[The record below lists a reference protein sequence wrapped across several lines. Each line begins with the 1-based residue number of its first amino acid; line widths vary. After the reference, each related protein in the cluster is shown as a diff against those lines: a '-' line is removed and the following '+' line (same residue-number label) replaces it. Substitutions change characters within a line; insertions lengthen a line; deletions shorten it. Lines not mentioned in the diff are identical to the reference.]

1 MSAAVPGDDI
11 GASPAADARLLAT
24 GERIETRVAII
35 GGGFSGAAVAWHL
48 LRQRPDLAEIV
59 IIEPREEPGRGLA
72 YSAADPSHRINVPAA
87 RMSLIPD
94 EPEHF
99 NTWLDTSGSLDADP
113 AARMPDGRNF
123 PARAV
128 FGDYVSGSLKAL
140 GPRLRHVRAAATDIA
155 RAPGGYRITAD
166 DGSLVLAGI
175 VVLAVAHVAPSPPS
189 VLTRALAG
197 HPRFIPNPWATERL
211 AAIGPKDRV
220 LIVGTGLTMAD
231 IVASLDR
238 LGHQG
243 EIVAVSRR
251 GLRSRGHP
259 AFVFDPYG
267 DFATD
272 PARNVRE
279 LVRRV
284 RATVRSAEAEGKSWH
299 CVLDQVRLQGSVIW
313 KALPLKERARLLRHL
328 RPFWDVHRFRI
339 APQVEAA
346 LDRRIAA
353 GTLSIRAAAL
363 RSVERHG
370 EAIEVTLRERRG
382 GHLASERFDAVVVAT
397 GPAHGQV
404 FKDNRLLAALEAAGL
419 ARPDAL
425 RLGIDVTPD
434 GRAVGADG
442 APQPGLFVAGPL
454 ARGTVGE
461 LMGLPDVTNYAMRIA
476 TEVGAALPSA
486 EDVDERLY
494 GQG

>member
-1 MSAAVPGDDI
+1 VSAAII
-11 GASPAADARLLAT
+11 GTGPVGDARPAID
-24 GERIETRVAII
+24 GQQIETPVAII

-59 IIEPREEPGRGLA
+59 IVEPRDELGRGLA
-72 YSAADPSHRINVPAA
+72 YSAADPAHRINVPAT
-87 RMSLIPD
+87 RMSLVPD

-99 NTWLDTSGSLDADP
+99 NAWLEASGELDADP

-128 FGDYVSGSLKAL
+128 FGDYVSGALKAL
-140 GPRLRHVRAAATDIA
+140 VPRLRHVRAAARDIA
-155 RAPGGYRITAD
+155 RFPGGYRITAD
-166 DGSLVLAGI
+166 DGRLVLAKI

-189 VLTRALAG
+189 VLTRAVAG
-197 HPRFIPNPWATERL
+197 HPRFLANPWETEKL
-211 AAIGPKDRV
+211 AAIGPNDRV

-243 EIVAVSRR
+243 DIVAISRR

-272 PARNVRE
+272 PARDVRD

-284 RATVRSAEAEGKSWH
+284 RAAVRAAKAEGKSWH
-299 CVLDQVRLQGSVIW
+299 CVLDQVRLQGSAIW
-313 KALPLKERARLLRHL
+313 NALPLKERARLLRHL

-353 GTLSIRAAAL
+353 GRLAIRAASL
-363 RSVERHG
+363 RSVERQV
-370 EAIEVTLRERRG
+370 ETIEVTLRERRSG
-382 GHLASERFDAVVVAT
+382 RLTKERFDAVVVAT

-404 FKDNRLLAALEAAGL
+404 FKDDQLLAALEAADL
-419 ARPDAL
+419 ARPDPL
-425 RLGIDVTPD
+425 KLGIDVTTD
-434 GRAVGADG
+434 GRAVGSDG
-442 APQPGLFVAGPL
+442 TPQPSLFVAGPL

-461 LMGLPDVTNYAMRIA
+461 LMGLPDVTNYAIRVA
-476 TEVGAALPSA
+476 TEVAAALPSV
-486 EDVDERLY
+486 EDPVERLY